1 MKKKLLP
8 LAMLAGLAGAAST
21 ANALYVNN
29 DGLGETLIYPF
40 YTVEEGQNTY
50 INITNTTD
58 QYKAVKVRFLEAE
71 NSAEVLDFNLYLS
84 PHDIW
89 NAAIVPEGAGAKV
102 ITRDNSCTAPYIQRP
117 DSEGMGQDGEPFKNF
132 VYKDDGGNSGLDRTR
147 EGYVEIIEMG
157 VITDPDM
164 QDMIVHNP
172 DGVPGNCDGVRA
184 QFVAAGTSATG
195 PTFENPPVM
204 GTGEW
209 VGSPNVGFGSDVAEL
224 GGLYGYGV
232 IINPSEGSASG
243 YSAVALDGFFGADP
257 AYTPQHTDTGNTL
270 PSLGSAYEVATVID
284 ATTATEIG
292 FTDGW
297 DAVSA
302 VFMHDSI
309 SNDFVLDELVSA
321 DTDWIVG
328 MPTKRA
334 YVNGLA
340 TADEGDDPATPWDD
354 TEVRPP
360 FTGQWTGS
368 ACEYIDFQAW
378 DREEAVVTITGS
390 IGFSPQPDND
400 EVSEEFQI
408 CKEVSALSFGAS
420 SAVYPSTRIN
430 YGVPETGY
438 EHGWARLNLDLDG
451 PAGESATSPRYLAG
465 TDTASGDSVYLTGL
479 PVTGFA
485 VQKFINDQM
494 DGGTLANYASLIEH
508 KYTRNITDVDPDA
521 GDSYPAV
528 SSD

>member
-8 LAMLAGLAGAAST
+8 LAMLAGLAGAAGT
-21 ANALYVNN
+21 AQAVHVNS

-50 INITNTTD
+50 INITNTTSF
-58 QYKAVKVRFLEAE
+58 YKAVKVRILEAE

-84 PHDIW
+84 PEDVW
-89 NAAIVPEGAGAKV
+89 TAAIVATADGAKI

-117 DSEGMGQDGEPFKNF
+117 DEEGEGQDGEAFRNF
-132 VYKDDGGNSGLDRTR
+132 VYDEDGGGSGLDRTR

-157 VITDPDM
+157 VIIDSNM
-164 QDMIVHNP
+164 QDHIRHDP
-172 DGVPGNCDGVRA
+172 DGVPGDCDQLRA
-184 QFVAAGTSATG
+184 QWLANGVSSGNSPA
-195 PTFENPPVM
+195 FENPPVT

-209 VGSPNVGFGSDVAEL
+209 AGSPNAGFGATVASL

-232 IINPSEGSASG
+232 IINPNEGSASA
-243 YSAVALDGFFGADP
+243 YSAIALDEFFGADP

-270 PSLGSAYEVATVID
+270 PSLGSAYQVATIID
-284 ATTATEIG
+284 GNTASTLG
-292 FTDGW
+292 FYDGW

-309 SNDFVLDELVSA
+309 SNDFVLDAVVNG
-321 DTDWIVG
+321 DTDWIVA

-334 YVNGLA
+334 YVNDLA
-340 TADEGDDPATPWDD
+340 SADDGDDPATPWDD
-354 TEVRPP
+354 TLPRPP
-360 FTGQWTGS
+360 FTTAWDGS

-390 IGFSPQPDND
+390 IGFSPQPDDD
-400 EVSEEFQI
+400 EVSEDFQI
-408 CKEVSALSFGAS
+408 CKEVSALSFGDAG
-420 SAVYPSTRIN
+420 ALYPSDRIN

-438 EHGWARLNLDLDG
+438 ENGWSRLNLGLD
-451 PAGESATSPRYLAG
+451 EDSDPRYLAG
-465 TDTASGDSVYLTGL
+465 QSVPDTYDTYLLGL

-485 VQKFINDQM
+485 VQKFVNGALE
-494 DGGTLANYASLIEH
+494 GGSVLANYASLVEH
-508 KYTRNITDVDPDA
+508 KYTRTIQGTDPNGAD
-521 GDSYPAV
+521 GYPAPT
-528 SSD
+528 SD